1 MTGSGGPPAPS
12 DERGALASRTPSAY
26 LPRMTSAPSDA
37 VLDRLKALVG
47 PDGWTDDPEI
57 LAPRLVEWRDR
68 WSGATPLML
77 SPASTEETAAIV
89 RLCAAEGAPL
99 VVQGGNTG
107 LVGGQIPQGE
117 ILLSTRRMRAIRDVD
132 PVDDVLV
139 AEAGVTLAEVQAA
152 AEAAGRRFP
161 LSLASEGS
169 ATLGGVISTNAGGV
183 AVLRFGTA
191 RDLVLGL
198 EAVLPSGEVW
208 RGLRRL
214 RKDNTGYDLR
224 GLLSGAEGTLGVV
237 TAASVKLF
245 PRPAGRAVAMVAVES
260 PQAALDLLS
269 RARGVADAGLEA
281 FELMARQGVDF
292 ALRNIPGQRDP
303 LSGAP
308 PWRVLLEVASPD
320 AGGAG
325 RLMETLLTEACA
337 DGVAGE
343 AVIAASEAQAAA
355 FWSLRENQSAAQKPE
370 GATWKHDISVP
381 VSQVPRFLH
390 EASTAM
396 AAFAPGCRIS
406 AFGHVGDG
414 NIHFDV
420 LRPEGGDDAAHLA
433 RRAEG
438 QARVHDIAIALGGSV
453 SAEHGLGVMKA
464 DEARRQKDA
473 AEIALLSAIR
483 ATLDPGRILNPRVLF

>member
-1 MTGSGGPPAPS
+1 M
-12 DERGALASRTPSAY
+12 
-26 LPRMTSAPSDA
+26 
-37 VLDRLKALVG
+37 V
-47 PDGWTDDPEI
+47 
-57 LAPRLVEWRDR
+57 
-68 WSGATPLML
+68 

-89 RLCAAEGAPL
+89 ALCAAAGAPL
-99 VVQGGNTG
+99 TVQGGNTG

-117 ILLSTRRMRAIRDVD
+117 ILLSTRRLRAIRDVD

-161 LSLASEGS
+161 LSLASEGT
-169 ATLGGVISTNAGGV
+169 ATLGGVVSTNAGGV

-198 EAVLPSGEVW
+198 EAVLPNGEIW

-224 GLLSGAEGTLGVV
+224 GLLSGAEGTLGVI

-245 PRPAGRAVAMVAVES
+245 PQPAGRAVAMVGVDS
-260 PQAALDLLS
+260 PQAALDLLT
-269 RARGVADAGLEA
+269 RARRAVDAGLEA
-281 FELMARQGVDF
+281 FELMARQGVVF

-303 LSGAP
+303 LTTDP
-308 PWRVLLEVASPD
+308 PWRVLLEIASPD
-320 AGGAG
+320 PDGA
-325 RLMETLLTEACA
+325 RQRMESLLAEACEQ
-337 DGVAGE
+337 GLAGE
-343 AVIAASEAQAAA
+343 AVIAANEAQAAA
-355 FWSLRENQSAAQKPE
+355 FWSLRENQSAAQNPE

-381 VSQVPRFLH
+381 VSQVPRFIH
-390 EASTAM
+390 EASAAM

-420 LRPEGGDDAAHLA
+420 LRPEGGDDAPHLVQ
-433 RRAEG
+433 RAEG

-464 DEARRQKDA
+464 EEARRQKDP
-473 AEIALLSAIR
+473 AEVALLTTIR
-483 ATLDPGRILNPRVLF
+483 AALDPGRILNPRVLF

>member
-1 MTGSGGPPAPS
+1 MTVP
-12 DERGALASRTPSAY
+12 
-26 LPRMTSAPSDA
+26 PSDA
-37 VLDRLKALVG
+37 LLNRLKAMVG
-47 PDGWTDDPEI
+47 PSGWTDDPEI

-77 SPASTEETAAIV
+77 SPATTGETAAIV
-89 RLCAAEGAPL
+89 RFCAAEGLAL
-99 VVQGGNTG
+99 TVQGGNTG

-152 AEAAGRRFP
+152 AAEAGRRFP
-161 LSLASEGS
+161 LSLASEGT
-169 ATLGGVISTNAGGV
+169 ATLGGVVSTNAGGV
-183 AVLRFGTA
+183 AVLRFGSA

-198 EAVLPSGEVW
+198 EAVLPNGEVW
-208 RGLRRL
+208 GGLRRL
-214 RKDNTGYDLR
+214 RKDNTGYDLK
-224 GLLSGAEGTLGVV
+224 GLLSGAEGTLGVI

-245 PRPAGRAVAMVAVES
+245 PRPAGRAVAMVALEG
-260 PQAALDLLS
+260 PDAALDLLS
-269 RARGVADAGLEA
+269 RARRNADAGLEA
-281 FELMARQGVDF
+281 FELMARQGIEF

-308 PWRVLLEVASPD
+308 PWRVLLEIASPD
-320 AGGAG
+320 PAGAG
-325 RLMETLLTEACA
+325 HLMETLLSEASEA
-337 DGVAGE
+337 GVIGE
-343 AVIAASEAQAAA
+343 AVIAASESQAAA
-355 FWSLRENQSAAQKPE
+355 LWSLRENQSAAQKPE

-381 VSQVPRFLH
+381 VSQVPRFLR
-390 EASTAM
+390 EASGAM

-420 LRPEGGDDAAHLA
+420 LRPEGGDNAAHLA

-464 DEARRQKDA
+464 DEARRQKDP
-473 AEIALLSAIR
+473 AEIALLTTIRSA
-483 ATLDPGRILNPRVLF
+483 LDPGRILNPRVLF

>member
-1 MTGSGGPPAPS
+1 MIRPPS
-12 DERGALASRTPSAY
+12 DDL
-26 LPRMTSAPSDA
+26 
-37 VLDRLKALVG
+37 VNRLKALVG
-47 PDGWTDDPEI
+47 PEGWTDDPDI

-68 WSGATPLML
+68 WSGRTPLML

-89 RLCAAEGAPL
+89 GLCAAAGAPL
-99 VVQGGNTG
+99 TVQGGNTG

-152 AEAAGRRFP
+152 AAVAGRRFP
-161 LSLASEGS
+161 LSLASEGT
-169 ATLGGVISTNAGGV
+169 ATLGGVVSTNAGGV

-198 EAVLPSGEVW
+198 EVVLPNGEIW

-224 GLLSGAEGTLGVV
+224 GLLSGAEGTLGVI

-245 PRPAGRAVAMVAVES
+245 PQPAGRAVAMVGLES
-260 PQAALDLLS
+260 PQAALDLLT
-269 RARGVADAGLEA
+269 RARRAVDAGLEA
-281 FELMARQGVDF
+281 FELMARQGVVF

-303 LSGAP
+303 LTTDP
-308 PWRVLLEVASPD
+308 PWRVLLEIASPD
-320 AGGAG
+320 LDGAG
-325 RLMETLLTEACA
+325 RRMESLLAEACEQ
-337 DGVAGE
+337 GLAGE

-381 VSQVPRFLH
+381 VSQVPRFIH
-390 EASTAM
+390 EASEAM
-396 AAFAPGCRIS
+396 AAFSPGCRIS

-420 LRPEGGDDAAHLA
+420 LRPEGGDDAPHLVQ
-433 RRAEG
+433 RAEG

-464 DEARRQKDA
+464 EEARRQKDP
-473 AEIALLSAIR
+473 AEVALLTTIR
-483 ATLDPGRILNPRVLF
+483 AALDPGRILNPRVLF

>member
-1 MTGSGGPPAPS
+1 
-12 DERGALASRTPSAY
+12 
-26 LPRMTSAPSDA
+26 MTSAPSDA
-37 VLDRLKALVG
+37 LLNRLKALVG
-47 PDGWTDDPEI
+47 PEGWTDDPDI

-77 SPASTEETAAIV
+77 SPATPEETAAIV
-89 RLCAAEGAPL
+89 SLCAAEGAPL
-99 VVQGGNTG
+99 TLQGGNTG

-152 AEAAGRRFP
+152 ATAVGRRFP
-161 LSLASEGS
+161 LSLASEGT
-169 ATLGGVISTNAGGV
+169 ATLGGVVSTNAGGV

-198 EAVLPSGEVW
+198 EAVLPNGEIW

-214 RKDNTGYDLR
+214 RKDNTGYDLK
-224 GLLSGAEGTLGVV
+224 GLLSGAEGTLGVI

-245 PRPAGRAVAMVAVES
+245 PQPAGRAVAMVGLDS
-260 PQAALDLLS
+260 PQAALDLLT
-269 RARGVADAGLEA
+269 RARRAVDAGLEA
-281 FELMARQGVDF
+281 FELMARQGVVF

-303 LSGAP
+303 LTSNP
-308 PWRVLLEVASPD
+308 PWRVLLEIASPD
-320 AGGAG
+320 PEEAG
-325 RLMETLLTEACA
+325 RRMESLLAEACEQ
-337 DGVAGE
+337 GVAGE

-381 VSQVPRFLH
+381 VSQVPRFIQ
-390 EASTAM
+390 EASEAM

-406 AFGHVGDG
+406 AFGLVGDG
-414 NIHFDV
+414 NILFDV
-420 LRPEGGDDAAHLA
+420 LRPEGGDDAPHLA

-464 DEARRQKDA
+464 EEARRQKDP
-473 AEIALLSAIR
+473 AEVALLTTIR
-483 ATLDPGRILNPRVLF
+483 AALDPGRILNPRVLF

>member
-1 MTGSGGPPAPS
+1 MTVP
-12 DERGALASRTPSAY
+12 
-26 LPRMTSAPSDA
+26 PSDA
-37 VLDRLKALVG
+37 LLNRLKALVG
-47 PDGWTDDPEI
+47 PSGWTDDPDI

-77 SPASTEETAAIV
+77 SPASTQETAAIV
-89 RLCAAEGAPL
+89 RLCAAEGMAL
-99 VVQGGNTG
+99 TVQGGNTG

-117 ILLSTRRMRAIRDVD
+117 VLLSTRRMRAIRDVD

-152 AEAAGRRFP
+152 ASEVGRRFP
-161 LSLASEGS
+161 LSLASEGT
-169 ATLGGVISTNAGGV
+169 ATLGGVVSTNAGGV
-183 AVLRFGTA
+183 AVLRFGSA

-198 EAVLPSGEVW
+198 EAVLPNGEVW
-208 RGLRRL
+208 GGLRRL
-214 RKDNTGYDLR
+214 RKDNTGYDLK
-224 GLLSGAEGTLGVV
+224 GLLSGAEGTLGVI

-245 PRPAGRAVAMVAVES
+245 PRPAGRAVAMVGLES
-260 PQAALDLLS
+260 PDAALDLLS
-269 RARGVADAGLEA
+269 RARRNADAGLEA
-281 FELMARQGVDF
+281 FELMARQGVEF

-303 LSGAP
+303 LPGAP
-308 PWRVLLEVASPD
+308 PWRVLLEIASPD
-320 AGGAG
+320 PAGAG
-325 RLMETLLTEACA
+325 HLMETLLSEASEA
-337 DGVAGE
+337 GVIGE
-343 AVIAASEAQAAA
+343 AIIAAGEAQAAA
-355 FWSLRENQSAAQKPE
+355 LWSLRENQSAAQKPE

-381 VSQVPRFLH
+381 VSQVPRFLR
-390 EASTAM
+390 EAGGAM

-420 LRPEGGDDAAHLA
+420 LRPEGGDDAVHLA

-464 DEARRQKDA
+464 DEARRQKDP
-473 AEIALLSAIR
+473 AEIALLTTIR
-483 ATLDPGRILNPRVLF
+483 AALDPGRILNPRVLF

>member
-1 MTGSGGPPAPS
+1 MIRPPS
-12 DERGALASRTPSAY
+12 DDL
-26 LPRMTSAPSDA
+26 
-37 VLDRLKALVG
+37 VHRLKALVG
-47 PDGWTDDPEI
+47 PEGWTDDPDI

-68 WSGATPLML
+68 WSGRTPLML

-89 RLCAAEGAPL
+89 GLCAAAGAPL
-99 VVQGGNTG
+99 TVQGGNTG

-152 AEAAGRRFP
+152 AAVAGRRFP
-161 LSLASEGS
+161 LSLASEGT
-169 ATLGGVISTNAGGV
+169 ATLGGVVSTNAGGV

-198 EAVLPSGEVW
+198 EAVLPNGEIW

-224 GLLSGAEGTLGVV
+224 GLLSGAEGTLGVI

-245 PRPAGRAVAMVAVES
+245 PQPAGRAVAMVGLES
-260 PQAALDLLS
+260 PQAALDLLT
-269 RARGVADAGLEA
+269 RARRAVDAGLEA
-281 FELMARQGVDF
+281 FELMARQGVVF

-303 LSGAP
+303 LTTDP
-308 PWRVLLEVASPD
+308 PWRVLLEIASPD
-320 AGGAG
+320 LDGAG
-325 RLMETLLTEACA
+325 RRMESLLAEACEQ
-337 DGVAGE
+337 GLAGE

-381 VSQVPRFLH
+381 VSQVPRFIH
-390 EASTAM
+390 EASEAM
-396 AAFAPGCRIS
+396 ASFAPGCRIS

-420 LRPEGGDDAAHLA
+420 LRPEGGDDAPHLVQ
-433 RRAEG
+433 RAEG

-464 DEARRQKDA
+464 EEARRQKDP
-473 AEIALLSAIR
+473 AEVALLTTIR
-483 ATLDPGRILNPRVLF
+483 AALDPGRILNPRVLF

>member
-1 MTGSGGPPAPS
+1 
-12 DERGALASRTPSAY
+12 
-26 LPRMTSAPSDA
+26 MTSAPSDA
-37 VLDRLKALVG
+37 FLKRLKALVG
-47 PDGWTDDPEI
+47 PEGWTDDPDI

-68 WSGATPLML
+68 WSGRTPLML
-77 SPASTEETAAIV
+77 SPATPEETAAIV
-89 RLCAAEGAPL
+89 GLCAAEGAPL
-99 VVQGGNTG
+99 TLQGGNTG

-152 AEAAGRRFP
+152 AAAVGRRFP
-161 LSLASEGS
+161 LSLASEGT
-169 ATLGGVISTNAGGV
+169 ATLGGVVSTNAGGV

-198 EAVLPSGEVW
+198 EAVLPNGEIW

-214 RKDNTGYDLR
+214 RKDNTGYDLK
-224 GLLSGAEGTLGVV
+224 GLLSGAEGTLGVI

-245 PRPAGRAVAMVAVES
+245 PQPAGRAVAMVGLDS
-260 PQAALDLLS
+260 PQAALDLLT
-269 RARGVADAGLEA
+269 RARRAVDAGLEA
-281 FELMARQGVDF
+281 FELMARQGVVF

-303 LSGAP
+303 LTTDP
-308 PWRVLLEVASPD
+308 PWRVLLEIASPD
-320 AGGAG
+320 PEEAG
-325 RLMETLLTEACA
+325 RRMEALLAEACEQGA
-337 DGVAGE
+337 AGE

-381 VSQVPRFLH
+381 VSQVPRFIQ
-390 EASTAM
+390 EASEAM

-420 LRPEGGDDAAHLA
+420 LRPEGGDDAPHLV

-464 DEARRQKDA
+464 DEARRQKDP

-483 ATLDPGRILNPRVLF
+483 VALDPGRILNPRVLF

>member
-1 MTGSGGPPAPS
+1 MT
-12 DERGALASRTPSAY
+12 
-26 LPRMTSAPSDA
+26 LPPSDA
-37 VLDRLKALVG
+37 LLNRLKALVG
-47 PDGWTDDPEI
+47 PSGWTDDPDI

-77 SPASTEETAAIV
+77 SPASTQETAAIV
-89 RLCAAEGAPL
+89 RLCAAEGMAL
-99 VVQGGNTG
+99 TVQGGNTG

-117 ILLSTRRMRAIRDVD
+117 VLLSTRRMRAIRDVD

-152 AEAAGRRFP
+152 ASEVGRRFP
-161 LSLASEGS
+161 LSLASEGT
-169 ATLGGVISTNAGGV
+169 ATLGGVVSTNAGGV
-183 AVLRFGTA
+183 AVLRFGSA

-198 EAVLPSGEVW
+198 EAVLPNGEVW
-208 RGLRRL
+208 GGLRRL
-214 RKDNTGYDLR
+214 RKDNTGYDLK
-224 GLLSGAEGTLGVV
+224 GLLSGAEGTLGVI

-245 PRPAGRAVAMVAVES
+245 PRPAGRAVAMVALEG
-260 PQAALDLLS
+260 PDAALDLLS
-269 RARGVADAGLEA
+269 RARRNADAGLEA
-281 FELMARQGVDF
+281 FELMASQGVEF

-308 PWRVLLEVASPD
+308 AWRVLLEIASPD
-320 AGGAG
+320 PAGAG
-325 RLMETLLTEACA
+325 HLMETLLSEASEA
-337 DGVAGE
+337 GVIGE
-343 AVIAASEAQAAA
+343 AIIAAGEAQAAA
-355 FWSLRENQSAAQKPE
+355 LWSLRENQSAAQKPE

-381 VSQVPRFLH
+381 VSQVPRFLR
-390 EASTAM
+390 EASGAM
-396 AAFAPGCRIS
+396 AAFVPGCRIS

-420 LRPEGGDDAAHLA
+420 LRPEGGDNAAHLA

-464 DEARRQKDA
+464 DEARRQKDP
-473 AEIALLSAIR
+473 AEIALLTTIR
-483 ATLDPGRILNPRVLF
+483 AALDPGRILNPRVLF

>member
-1 MTGSGGPPAPS
+1 MTVP
-12 DERGALASRTPSAY
+12 
-26 LPRMTSAPSDA
+26 PSDA
-37 VLDRLKALVG
+37 LMNRLKALVG
-47 PDGWTDDPEI
+47 PSGWTDDPEI

-68 WSGATPLML
+68 WTGTTPMML
-77 SPASTEETAAIV
+77 SPATTGETAAIV
-89 RLCAAEGAPL
+89 RLCAAEGVAL
-99 VVQGGNTG
+99 TVQGGNTG

-117 ILLSTRRMRAIRDVD
+117 ILLSTRRMRTIRDVD

-152 AEAAGRRFP
+152 AMEAGRRFP
-161 LSLASEGS
+161 LSLASEGT
-169 ATLGGVISTNAGGV
+169 ATLGGVVSTNAGGV

-198 EAVLPSGEVW
+198 EAVLPNGEIW
-208 RGLRRL
+208 GGLRRL
-214 RKDNTGYDLR
+214 RKDNTGYDLK
-224 GLLSGAEGTLGVV
+224 GLLSGAEGTLGVI
-237 TAASVKLF
+237 TAVSVKLF
-245 PRPAGRAVAMVAVES
+245 PRPAGRAVAMVGLEG
-260 PQAALDLLS
+260 PEAALDLLS
-269 RARGVADAGLEA
+269 RARRNADAGLEA
-281 FELMARQGVDF
+281 FELMARQGVEF

-308 PWRVLLEVASPD
+308 PWRVLLEIASPD
-320 AGGAG
+320 PAGAG
-325 RLMETLLTEACA
+325 RLMETLLSEASEA
-337 DGVAGE
+337 GVIGE
-343 AVIAASEAQAAA
+343 AVIAAGEAQAAA
-355 FWSLRENQSAAQKPE
+355 LWSLRENQSAAQKAE

-381 VSQVPRFLH
+381 VSQVPHFLR
-390 EASTAM
+390 EASGAM

-420 LRPEGGDDAAHLA
+420 LRPEGGDDAAHVA

-464 DEARRQKDA
+464 DEARRQKDP
-473 AEIALLSAIR
+473 AEIALLATIR
-483 ATLDPGRILNPRVLF
+483 AALDPGRILNPRVLF

>member
-1 MTGSGGPPAPS
+1 
-12 DERGALASRTPSAY
+12 
-26 LPRMTSAPSDA
+26 MTSAPSDA
-37 VLDRLKALVG
+37 FLKRLKALVG
-47 PDGWTDDPEI
+47 PEGWTDDPDI

-68 WSGATPLML
+68 WSGRTPLML
-77 SPASTEETAAIV
+77 SPATPEETAAIV
-89 RLCAAEGAPL
+89 GLCAAEGAPL
-99 VVQGGNTG
+99 TLQGGNTG

-152 AEAAGRRFP
+152 AAAVGRRFP
-161 LSLASEGS
+161 LSLASEGT
-169 ATLGGVISTNAGGV
+169 ATLGGVVSTNAGGV

-198 EAVLPSGEVW
+198 EAVLPNGEIW

-214 RKDNTGYDLR
+214 RKDNTGYDLK
-224 GLLSGAEGTLGVV
+224 GLLSGAEGTLGVI

-245 PRPAGRAVAMVAVES
+245 PQPAGRAVAMVGLDS
-260 PQAALDLLS
+260 PEAALDLLT
-269 RARGVADAGLEA
+269 RARRAVDAGLEA
-281 FELMARQGVDF
+281 FELMARQGVVF

-303 LSGAP
+303 LTTDP
-308 PWRVLLEVASPD
+308 PWRVLLEIASPD
-320 AGGAG
+320 PEEAG
-325 RLMETLLTEACA
+325 RRMEALLAEACEQGA
-337 DGVAGE
+337 AGE

-381 VSQVPRFLH
+381 VSQVPRFIH
-390 EASTAM
+390 EASEAM

-420 LRPEGGDDAAHLA
+420 LRPEGGDDAPHLV

-464 DEARRQKDA
+464 DEARRQKDP

-483 ATLDPGRILNPRVLF
+483 VALDPGRILNPRVLF

>member
-1 MTGSGGPPAPS
+1 MTRP
-12 DERGALASRTPSAY
+12 PSAD
-26 LPRMTSAPSDA
+26 L
-37 VLDRLKALVG
+37 LDRLKALVG
-47 PDGWTDDPEI
+47 PDGWTDDPEV
-57 LAPRLVEWRDR
+57 LAPRLVEWRGR
-68 WSGATPLML
+68 WSGHTPFML
-77 SPASTEETAAIV
+77 SPASMEETAAIV
-89 RLCAAEGAPL
+89 RLCAGEGAPL
-99 VVQGGNTG
+99 TVQGGNTG

-132 PVDDVLV
+132 PVDDILV

-161 LSLASEGS
+161 LSLASEGT
-169 ATLGGVISTNAGGV
+169 ATLGGVVSTNAGGV

-198 EAVLPSGEVW
+198 EAVLPNGEIW

-224 GLLSGAEGTLGVV
+224 GLLTGAEGTLGVI

-245 PRPAGRAVAMVAVES
+245 PRPAGRAVAMVGLES
-260 PQAALDLLS
+260 PAEALDLLS
-269 RARGVADAGLEA
+269 RARGVANSGLEA
-281 FELMARQGVDF
+281 FELMARQGVYF

-308 PWRVLLEVASPD
+308 PWRVLLEIASPD
-320 AGGAG
+320 PDGAG
-325 RLMETLLTEACA
+325 RMMESLLAEALES
-337 DGVAGE
+337 GRIRE
-343 AVIAASEAQAAA
+343 AVIAANAAQAAA

-381 VSQVPRFLH
+381 VSEVPAFIRQ
-390 EASTAM
+390 ASEAM

-420 LRPEGGDDAAHLA
+420 LRPEGGEDVPHLA

-473 AEIALLSAIR
+473 AEIATLSAIR
-483 ATLDPGRILNPRVLF
+483 AALDPGRILNPRVLF

>member
-1 MTGSGGPPAPS
+1 MN
-12 DERGALASRTPSAY
+12 
-26 LPRMTSAPSDA
+26 SAPSD
-37 VLDRLKALVG
+37 VFLKRLKALVG
-47 PDGWTDDPEI
+47 PEGWTDDPDI

-68 WSGATPLML
+68 WSGRTPLML
-77 SPASTEETAAIV
+77 SPATPEETAAIV
-89 RLCAAEGAPL
+89 GLCAAEGAPL
-99 VVQGGNTG
+99 TLQGGNTG

-152 AEAAGRRFP
+152 AAAVGRRFP
-161 LSLASEGS
+161 LSLASEGT
-169 ATLGGVISTNAGGV
+169 ATLGGVVSTNAGGV

-198 EAVLPSGEVW
+198 EAVLPNGEIW

-214 RKDNTGYDLR
+214 RKDNTGYDLK
-224 GLLSGAEGTLGVV
+224 GLLSGAEGTLGVI

-245 PRPAGRAVAMVAVES
+245 PQPAGRAVAMVGLDS
-260 PQAALDLLS
+260 PEAALDLLT
-269 RARGVADAGLEA
+269 RARRAVDAGLEA
-281 FELMARQGVDF
+281 FELMARQGVVF

-303 LSGAP
+303 LTTDP
-308 PWRVLLEVASPD
+308 PWRVLLEIASPD
-320 AGGAG
+320 PEEAG
-325 RLMETLLTEACA
+325 RRMEALLAEACEQGA
-337 DGVAGE
+337 AGE

-381 VSQVPRFLH
+381 VSQVPRFIH
-390 EASTAM
+390 EASEAM

-420 LRPEGGDDAAHLA
+420 LRPEGGDDAPHLV
-433 RRAEG
+433 RRAQG

-464 DEARRQKDA
+464 DEARRQKDP

-483 ATLDPGRILNPRVLF
+483 VALDPGRILNPRVLF

>member
-1 MTGSGGPPAPS
+1 MIRPPS
-12 DERGALASRTPSAY
+12 DDL
-26 LPRMTSAPSDA
+26 
-37 VLDRLKALVG
+37 VNRLKALVG
-47 PDGWTDDPEI
+47 PEGWTDDPDI

-68 WSGATPLML
+68 WSGRTPLML

-89 RLCAAEGAPL
+89 GLCAAAGAPL
-99 VVQGGNTG
+99 TVQGGNTG

-117 ILLSTRRMRAIRDVD
+117 ILLSTRRLRAIRDVD

-139 AEAGVTLAEVQAA
+139 AEAGVTLAEVRAA

-161 LSLASEGS
+161 LSLASEGT
-169 ATLGGVISTNAGGV
+169 ATLGGVVSTNAGGV

-198 EAVLPSGEVW
+198 EAVLPNGEIW

-224 GLLSGAEGTLGVV
+224 GLLSGAEGTLGVI
-237 TAASVKLF
+237 TAASIKLF
-245 PRPAGRAVAMVAVES
+245 PQPAGRAVAMVGLES
-260 PQAALDLLS
+260 PKAALDLLT
-269 RARGVADAGLEA
+269 RARRAVDAGLEA
-281 FELMARQGVDF
+281 FELMARQGVVF

-303 LSGAP
+303 LTTDP
-308 PWRVLLEVASPD
+308 PWRVLLEIASPD
-320 AGGAG
+320 PDGAG
-325 RLMETLLTEACA
+325 QRMESLLAEACEQ
-337 DGVAGE
+337 GLAGE

-381 VSQVPRFLH
+381 VSQVPRFIH
-390 EASTAM
+390 EASEAM
-396 AAFAPGCRIS
+396 AAFSPGCRIS

-420 LRPEGGDDAAHLA
+420 LRPEGGDDAPHLVQ
-433 RRAEG
+433 RAEG

-464 DEARRQKDA
+464 EEARRQKDP
-473 AEIALLSAIR
+473 AEVALLTTIR
-483 ATLDPGRILNPRVLF
+483 AALDPGRILNPRVLF

>member
-1 MTGSGGPPAPS
+1 MT
-12 DERGALASRTPSAY
+12 
-26 LPRMTSAPSDA
+26 LPPSDA
-37 VLDRLKALVG
+37 LLNRLKALVG
-47 PDGWTDDPEI
+47 PLGWTDDPEI

-77 SPASTEETAAIV
+77 SPASTQETAAIV
-89 RLCAAEGAPL
+89 RLCAAEGVAL
-99 VVQGGNTG
+99 TVQGGNTG

-117 ILLSTRRMRAIRDVD
+117 VLLSTRRMRTIRDVD

-152 AEAAGRRFP
+152 AAEAGRRFP
-161 LSLASEGS
+161 LSLASEGT
-169 ATLGGVISTNAGGV
+169 ATLGGVVSTNAGGV

-191 RDLVLGL
+191 RHLILGL
-198 EAVLPSGEVW
+198 EAVLPNGEVW
-208 RGLRRL
+208 GGLRRL
-214 RKDNTGYDLR
+214 RKDNTGYDIK
-224 GLLSGAEGTLGVV
+224 GLLSGAEGTLGII

-245 PRPAGRAVAMVAVES
+245 PRPAGRAVAMVGLES
-260 PQAALDLLS
+260 PDAALDLLS
-269 RARGVADAGLEA
+269 RARRNADAGLEA
-281 FELMARQGVDF
+281 FELMARQGVEF

-303 LSGAP
+303 LPGTP
-308 PWRVLLEVASPD
+308 PWRVLLEIASPD
-320 AGGAG
+320 PAGAG
-325 RLMETLLTEACA
+325 RLMETLLSEASEA
-337 DGVAGE
+337 GVIGE
-343 AVIAASEAQAAA
+343 AVIAAGEAQAAA
-355 FWSLRENQSAAQKPE
+355 LWSLRENQSAAQKPE

-381 VSQVPRFLH
+381 VSQVPRFLR
-390 EASTAM
+390 EAGGAM

-420 LRPEGGDDAAHLA
+420 LRPEGGDDATHLA

-464 DEARRQKDA
+464 DEARRQKDP
-473 AEIALLSAIR
+473 AEIALLTTIR
-483 ATLDPGRILNPRVLF
+483 AALDPGRILNPRVLF

>member
-1 MTGSGGPPAPS
+1 MTVP
-12 DERGALASRTPSAY
+12 
-26 LPRMTSAPSDA
+26 PSDA
-37 VLDRLKALVG
+37 LLNRLKALVG
-47 PDGWTDDPEI
+47 PLGWTDDPDI

-77 SPASTEETAAIV
+77 SPASTQETAAIV
-89 RLCAAEGAPL
+89 GLCAAEGVAL
-99 VVQGGNTG
+99 TVQGGNTG

-117 ILLSTRRMRAIRDVD
+117 ILLSTRRMRTIRDVD

-152 AEAAGRRFP
+152 AAEAGRRFP
-161 LSLASEGS
+161 LSLASEGT
-169 ATLGGVISTNAGGV
+169 ATLGGVVSTNAGGV

-191 RDLVLGL
+191 RDLILGL
-198 EAVLPSGEVW
+198 EAVLPNGEIW
-208 RGLRRL
+208 GGLRRL
-214 RKDNTGYDLR
+214 RKDNTGYDLK
-224 GLLSGAEGTLGVV
+224 GLLSGAEGTLGVI

-245 PRPAGRAVAMVAVES
+245 PRPASRAVAMVGLES
-260 PQAALDLLS
+260 PDAALDLLS
-269 RARGVADAGLEA
+269 RARRNADAGLEA
-281 FELMARQGVDF
+281 FELMARQGVEF

-303 LSGAP
+303 LPGTP
-308 PWRVLLEVASPD
+308 PWRVLLEIASPD
-320 AGGAG
+320 PAGAG
-325 RLMETLLTEACA
+325 RLMETLLSEASEA
-337 DGVAGE
+337 GVIGE
-343 AVIAASEAQAAA
+343 AVIAAGEAQAAA
-355 FWSLRENQSAAQKPE
+355 LWSLRENQSAAQKPE

-381 VSQVPRFLH
+381 VSQVPRFLR
-390 EASTAM
+390 EAGGAM

-464 DEARRQKDA
+464 DEARRQKDP
-473 AEIALLSAIR
+473 AEIALLTTIR
-483 ATLDPGRILNPRVLF
+483 AALDPGRILNPRVLF

>member
-1 MTGSGGPPAPS
+1 MT
-12 DERGALASRTPSAY
+12 TN
-26 LPRMTSAPSDA
+26 PSDA
-37 VLDRLKALVG
+37 LLSRLKALVG
-47 PDGWTDDPEI
+47 PDGWTDDPDI

-68 WSGATPLML
+68 WSGRTPLML
-77 SPASTEETAAIV
+77 SPATPEETAAIV
-89 RLCAAEGAPL
+89 SLCAAEGAPL
-99 VVQGGNTG
+99 TLQGGNTG

-117 ILLSTRRMRAIRDVD
+117 ILLSTRRLRAIRDVD

-152 AEAAGRRFP
+152 AAAAGRRFP
-161 LSLASEGS
+161 LSLASEGT

-198 EAVLPSGEVW
+198 EAVLPNGEIW

-214 RKDNTGYDLR
+214 RKDNTGYDLK
-224 GLLSGAEGTLGVV
+224 GLLSGAEGTLGVI

-245 PRPAGRAVAMVAVES
+245 PQPAGRAVAMVGLDS
-260 PQAALDLLS
+260 PQAALDLLT
-269 RARGVADAGLEA
+269 RARRAVDAGLEA
-281 FELMARQGVDF
+281 FELMARQGVVF

-303 LSGAP
+303 LTTDP
-308 PWRVLLEVASPD
+308 PWRVLLEIASPD
-320 AGGAG
+320 PEEAG
-325 RLMETLLTEACA
+325 RRMESLLAEACEH
-337 DGVAGE
+337 GVAGE
-343 AVIAASEAQAAA
+343 AVIAASEAQAAD

-381 VSQVPRFLH
+381 VSQVPRFIH
-390 EASTAM
+390 EASEAM

-420 LRPEGGDDAAHLA
+420 LRPEGGDDAPHRV

-464 DEARRQKDA
+464 DEARRQKDP

-483 ATLDPGRILNPRVLF
+483 VALDPGRILNPRVLF

>member
-1 MTGSGGPPAPS
+1 MIRPPS
-12 DERGALASRTPSAY
+12 DDL
-26 LPRMTSAPSDA
+26 
-37 VLDRLKALVG
+37 VNRLKALVG
-47 PDGWTDDPEI
+47 PEGWTDDPDI

-68 WSGATPLML
+68 WSGRTPLML

-89 RLCAAEGAPL
+89 GLCAAAGAPL
-99 VVQGGNTG
+99 TVQGGNTG

-152 AEAAGRRFP
+152 AAVAGRRFP
-161 LSLASEGS
+161 LSLASEGT

-198 EAVLPSGEVW
+198 EAVLPNGEIW

-224 GLLSGAEGTLGVV
+224 GLLSGAEGTLGVI

-245 PRPAGRAVAMVAVES
+245 PQPAGRAVAMVGLES
-260 PQAALDLLS
+260 PQAALDLLT
-269 RARGVADAGLEA
+269 RARRAVDAGLEA
-281 FELMARQGVDF
+281 FELMARQGVVF

-303 LSGAP
+303 LTTDP
-308 PWRVLLEVASPD
+308 PWRVLLEIASPD
-320 AGGAG
+320 LDGAG
-325 RLMETLLTEACA
+325 RRMESLLAEACEQ
-337 DGVAGE
+337 GLAGE

-381 VSQVPRFLH
+381 VSQVPRFIH
-390 EASTAM
+390 EASEAM
-396 AAFAPGCRIS
+396 AAFSPGCRIS

-420 LRPEGGDDAAHLA
+420 LRPEGGDDAPHLVQ
-433 RRAEG
+433 RAEG

-464 DEARRQKDA
+464 EEARRQKDP
-473 AEIALLSAIR
+473 AEVALLTTIR
-483 ATLDPGRILNPRVLF
+483 AALDPGRILNPRVLF

>member
-1 MTGSGGPPAPS
+1 MIRPPS
-12 DERGALASRTPSAY
+12 DDL
-26 LPRMTSAPSDA
+26 
-37 VLDRLKALVG
+37 VNRLKALVG
-47 PDGWTDDPEI
+47 PEGWTDDPDI

-68 WSGATPLML
+68 WSGRTPLML

-89 RLCAAEGAPL
+89 GLCAAAGAPL
-99 VVQGGNTG
+99 TVQGGNTG

-117 ILLSTRRMRAIRDVD
+117 ILLSTRRLRAIRDVD

-152 AEAAGRRFP
+152 AAVAGRRFP
-161 LSLASEGS
+161 LSLASEGT

-198 EAVLPSGEVW
+198 EAVLPNGEIW

-224 GLLSGAEGTLGVV
+224 GLLSGAEGTLGVI

-245 PRPAGRAVAMVAVES
+245 PQPAGRAVAMVGLES
-260 PQAALDLLS
+260 PQAALDLLT
-269 RARGVADAGLEA
+269 RARRAVDAGLEA
-281 FELMARQGVDF
+281 FELMARQGVVF

-303 LSGAP
+303 LTTDP
-308 PWRVLLEVASPD
+308 PWRVLLEIASPD
-320 AGGAG
+320 LDGAG
-325 RLMETLLTEACA
+325 RRMESLLAEACEQ
-337 DGVAGE
+337 GLAGE

-381 VSQVPRFLH
+381 VSQVPRFIH
-390 EASTAM
+390 EASEAM
-396 AAFAPGCRIS
+396 AAFSPGCRIS

-420 LRPEGGDDAAHLA
+420 LRPEGGDDAPHLVQ
-433 RRAEG
+433 RAEG

-464 DEARRQKDA
+464 EEARRQKDP
-473 AEIALLSAIR
+473 AEVALLTTIR
-483 ATLDPGRILNPRVLF
+483 AALDPGRILNPRVLF

>member
-1 MTGSGGPPAPS
+1 
-12 DERGALASRTPSAY
+12 
-26 LPRMTSAPSDA
+26 MTSAPSDA
-37 VLDRLKALVG
+37 LLNRLKALVG
-47 PDGWTDDPEI
+47 PEGWTDDPDI

-68 WSGATPLML
+68 WSGRTPLML
-77 SPASTEETAAIV
+77 SPATPEETAAIV
-89 RLCAAEGAPL
+89 SLCAAEGAPL
-99 VVQGGNTG
+99 TLQGGNTG

-152 AEAAGRRFP
+152 ATAVGRRFP
-161 LSLASEGS
+161 LSLASEGT
-169 ATLGGVISTNAGGV
+169 ATLGGVVSTNAGGV

-198 EAVLPSGEVW
+198 EAVLPNGEIW

-214 RKDNTGYDLR
+214 RKDNTGYDLK
-224 GLLSGAEGTLGVV
+224 GLLSGAEGTLGVI

-245 PRPAGRAVAMVAVES
+245 PQPAGRAVAMVGLDS
-260 PQAALDLLS
+260 PQAALDLLT
-269 RARGVADAGLEA
+269 RARRAVDAGLEA
-281 FELMARQGVDF
+281 FELMARQGVVF

-303 LSGAP
+303 LTSNP
-308 PWRVLLEVASPD
+308 PWRVLLEIASPD
-320 AGGAG
+320 PDEAG
-325 RLMETLLTEACA
+325 RRMESLLAEACEQ
-337 DGVAGE
+337 GVAGE

-381 VSQVPRFLH
+381 VSQVPRFIQ
-390 EASTAM
+390 EASEAM

-420 LRPEGGDDAAHLA
+420 LRPEGGDDTPHLA

-464 DEARRQKDA
+464 DEARRQKDP

-483 ATLDPGRILNPRVLF
+483 VALDPGRILNPRVLF

>member
-1 MTGSGGPPAPS
+1 MTFV
-12 DERGALASRTPSAY
+12 
-26 LPRMTSAPSDA
+26 PSDA
-37 VLDRLKALVG
+37 LLNRLKALVG
-47 PDGWTDDPEI
+47 PEGWTDDPDI

-68 WSGATPLML
+68 WSGRTPLML
-77 SPASTEETAAIV
+77 SPASTEETAALV
-89 RLCAAEGAPL
+89 GLCAAAGAPL
-99 VVQGGNTG
+99 TVQGGNTG

-117 ILLSTRRMRAIRDVD
+117 ILLSTRRLRAIRDVD

-152 AEAAGRRFP
+152 AAAVGRRFP
-161 LSLASEGS
+161 LSLASEGT
-169 ATLGGVISTNAGGV
+169 ATLGGVVSTNAGGV

-198 EAVLPSGEVW
+198 EAVLPNGEIW

-224 GLLSGAEGTLGVV
+224 GLLSGAEGTLGVI

-245 PRPAGRAVAMVAVES
+245 PQPAGRAVAMVGLES
-260 PQAALDLLS
+260 PQAALDLLT
-269 RARGVADAGLEA
+269 RARRAVDAGLEA
-281 FELMARQGVDF
+281 FELMARQGVVF

-303 LSGAP
+303 LTTDP
-308 PWRVLLEVASPD
+308 PWRVLLEIASPD
-320 AGGAG
+320 PDAAG
-325 RLMETLLTEACA
+325 RRMESLLAEACEQ
-337 DGVAGE
+337 GLAGE

-381 VSQVPRFLH
+381 VSRVPRFIH
-390 EASTAM
+390 EASEAM
-396 AAFAPGCRIS
+396 SAFAPGCRIS

-464 DEARRQKDA
+464 QEARRQKDP
-473 AEIALLSAIR
+473 AEVALLTTIR
-483 ATLDPGRILNPRVLF
+483 AALDPGRILNPRVLF

>member
-1 MTGSGGPPAPS
+1 MTVP
-12 DERGALASRTPSAY
+12 
-26 LPRMTSAPSDA
+26 PSDA
-37 VLDRLKALVG
+37 LLNRLKALVG
-47 PDGWTDDPEI
+47 PSGWTDDPEI

-77 SPASTEETAAIV
+77 SPATTGETAAIV
-89 RLCAAEGAPL
+89 RFCAAEGLAL
-99 VVQGGNTG
+99 TVQGGNTG

-117 ILLSTRRMRAIRDVD
+117 ILLSTRRMRTIRDVD

-152 AEAAGRRFP
+152 AAEAGRRFP
-161 LSLASEGS
+161 LSLASEGT
-169 ATLGGVISTNAGGV
+169 ATLGGVVSTNAGGV
-183 AVLRFGTA
+183 AVLRFGSA

-198 EAVLPSGEVW
+198 EAVLPNGEVW
-208 RGLRRL
+208 GGLRRL
-214 RKDNTGYDLR
+214 RKDNTGYDLK
-224 GLLSGAEGTLGVV
+224 GLLSGAEGTLGII

-245 PRPAGRAVAMVAVES
+245 PRPAGRAVAMVALEG
-260 PQAALDLLS
+260 PDAALDLLS
-269 RARGVADAGLEA
+269 RARRNADAGLEA
-281 FELMARQGVDF
+281 FELMARQGVEF

-308 PWRVLLEVASPD
+308 PWRVLLEIASPD
-320 AGGAG
+320 PAGAG
-325 RLMETLLTEACA
+325 HLMETLLSEASEA
-337 DGVAGE
+337 GVIGE
-343 AVIAASEAQAAA
+343 AVIAASESQAAA
-355 FWSLRENQSAAQKPE
+355 LWSLRENQSAAQKPE

-381 VSQVPRFLH
+381 VSQVPRFLR
-390 EASTAM
+390 EAGGAM
-396 AAFAPGCRIS
+396 AAFVPGCRIS

-420 LRPEGGDDAAHLA
+420 LRPEGGDNAAHLA

-464 DEARRQKDA
+464 DEARRQKDP
-473 AEIALLSAIR
+473 AEIALLTTIRSA
-483 ATLDPGRILNPRVLF
+483 LDPGRILNPRVLF

>member
-1 MTGSGGPPAPS
+1 MIRPPS
-12 DERGALASRTPSAY
+12 DDL
-26 LPRMTSAPSDA
+26 
-37 VLDRLKALVG
+37 VHRLKALVG
-47 PDGWTDDPEI
+47 PEGWTDDPDI

-68 WSGATPLML
+68 WSGATPLMV

-89 RLCAAEGAPL
+89 ALCAAAGAPL
-99 VVQGGNTG
+99 TVQGGNTG

-117 ILLSTRRMRAIRDVD
+117 ILLSTRRLRAIRDVD

-152 AEAAGRRFP
+152 AAVAGRRFP
-161 LSLASEGS
+161 LSLASEGT

-198 EAVLPSGEVW
+198 EAVLPNGEIW

-224 GLLSGAEGTLGVV
+224 GLLSGAEGTLGVI

-245 PRPAGRAVAMVAVES
+245 PQPAGRAVAMVGLES
-260 PQAALDLLS
+260 PQAALDLLT
-269 RARGVADAGLEA
+269 RARRAVDAGLEA
-281 FELMARQGVDF
+281 FELMARQGVVF

-303 LSGAP
+303 LTSDP
-308 PWRVLLEVASPD
+308 PWRVLLEIASPD
-320 AGGAG
+320 PEEAG
-325 RLMETLLTEACA
+325 RRMESLLAEACEQ
-337 DGVAGE
+337 GLAGE

-381 VSQVPRFLH
+381 VSQVPRFIH
-390 EASTAM
+390 EASEAM
-396 AAFAPGCRIS
+396 AAFSPGCRIS

-420 LRPEGGDDAAHLA
+420 LRPEGGDDAPHLVQ
-433 RRAEG
+433 RAEG

-464 DEARRQKDA
+464 EEARRQKDP
-473 AEIALLSAIR
+473 AEVALLTTIR
-483 ATLDPGRILNPRVLF
+483 AALDPGRILNPRVLF

>member
-1 MTGSGGPPAPS
+1 MTVP
-12 DERGALASRTPSAY
+12 
-26 LPRMTSAPSDA
+26 PSDA
-37 VLDRLKALVG
+37 LLNRLKALVG
-47 PDGWTDDPEI
+47 PSGWTDDPDI

-77 SPASTEETAAIV
+77 SPASTQETAAIV
-89 RLCAAEGAPL
+89 RLCAAEGMAL
-99 VVQGGNTG
+99 TVQGGNTG

-117 ILLSTRRMRAIRDVD
+117 VLLSTRRMRAIRDVD

-152 AEAAGRRFP
+152 ASEVGRRFP
-161 LSLASEGS
+161 LSLASEGT
-169 ATLGGVISTNAGGV
+169 ATLGGVVSTNAGGV
-183 AVLRFGTA
+183 AVLRFGSA

-198 EAVLPSGEVW
+198 EAVLPNGEVW
-208 RGLRRL
+208 GGLRRL
-214 RKDNTGYDLR
+214 RKDNTGYDLK
-224 GLLSGAEGTLGVV
+224 GLLSGAEGTLGVI

-245 PRPAGRAVAMVAVES
+245 PRPAGRAVAMVGLDS
-260 PQAALDLLS
+260 PDDALDLLS
-269 RARGVADAGLEA
+269 RARRTADAGLEA
-281 FELMARQGVDF
+281 FELMASQGVEF

-308 PWRVLLEVASPD
+308 PWRVLLEIASPD
-320 AGGAG
+320 PAGAG
-325 RLMETLLTEACA
+325 HLMETLLSEASEA
-337 DGVAGE
+337 GVIGE
-343 AVIAASEAQAAA
+343 AIIAAGEAQAAA
-355 FWSLRENQSAAQKPE
+355 LWSLRENQSAAQKPE

-381 VSQVPRFLH
+381 VSQVPRFLR
-390 EASTAM
+390 EASGAM
-396 AAFAPGCRIS
+396 AAFVPGCRIS

-420 LRPEGGDDAAHLA
+420 LRPEGGDNAAHLA

-464 DEARRQKDA
+464 DEARRQKDP
-473 AEIALLSAIR
+473 AEIALLTTIR
-483 ATLDPGRILNPRVLF
+483 AALDPGRILNPRVLF

>member
-1 MTGSGGPPAPS
+1 MIRPPS
-12 DERGALASRTPSAY
+12 DDL
-26 LPRMTSAPSDA
+26 
-37 VLDRLKALVG
+37 VNRLKALVG
-47 PDGWTDDPEI
+47 PEGWTDDPDI

-68 WSGATPLML
+68 WSGRTPLML

-89 RLCAAEGAPL
+89 GLCAAAGAPL
-99 VVQGGNTG
+99 TVQGGNTG

-152 AEAAGRRFP
+152 AAVAGRRFP
-161 LSLASEGS
+161 LSLASEGT

-198 EAVLPSGEVW
+198 EAVLPNGEIW

-224 GLLSGAEGTLGVV
+224 GLLSGAEGTLGVI

-245 PRPAGRAVAMVAVES
+245 PQPAGRAVAMVGLES
-260 PQAALDLLS
+260 PQAALDLLT
-269 RARGVADAGLEA
+269 RARRAVDAGLEA
-281 FELMARQGVDF
+281 FELMARQGVVF

-303 LSGAP
+303 LTTDP
-308 PWRVLLEVASPD
+308 PWRVLLEIASPD
-320 AGGAG
+320 LDGAG
-325 RLMETLLTEACA
+325 RRMESLLAEACEQ
-337 DGVAGE
+337 GLAGE

-381 VSQVPRFLH
+381 VSQVPRFIH
-390 EASTAM
+390 EASEAM
-396 AAFAPGCRIS
+396 AAFSPGCRIS

-420 LRPEGGDDAAHLA
+420 LRPEGGDDAPHLVQ
-433 RRAEG
+433 RAEG
-438 QARVHDIAIALGGSV
+438 QACVHDIAIALGGSV

-464 DEARRQKDA
+464 EEARRQKDP
-473 AEIALLSAIR
+473 AEVALLTTIR
-483 ATLDPGRILNPRVLF
+483 AALDPGRILNPRVLF

>member
-1 MTGSGGPPAPS
+1 MIRPAS
-12 DERGALASRTPSAY
+12 DDL
-26 LPRMTSAPSDA
+26 MHQ
-37 VLDRLKALVG
+37 LKALVG
-47 PDGWTDDPEI
+47 PSGWTDDPDV

-89 RLCAAEGAPL
+89 GLCAAVGAPL
-99 VVQGGNTG
+99 TVQGGNTG

-117 ILLSTRRMRAIRDVD
+117 ILLSTRRLRAIRDVD

-161 LSLASEGS
+161 LSLASEGT
-169 ATLGGVISTNAGGV
+169 ATIGGVVSTNAGGV

-198 EAVLPSGEVW
+198 EAVLPNGEIW

-214 RKDNTGYDLR
+214 RKDNTGYDLK
-224 GLLSGAEGTLGVV
+224 GLLSGAEGTLGVI
-237 TAASVKLF
+237 TAASLKLF
-245 PRPAGRAVAMVAVES
+245 PRPAGKATAMVGVDS
-260 PQAALDLLS
+260 PEAALDLLS
-269 RARGVADAGLEA
+269 RARQAADAGLEA
-281 FELMARQGVDF
+281 FELMARQGVVF

-303 LSGAP
+303 LTTDP
-308 PWRVLLEVASPD
+308 PWRVLLEIASPD
-320 AGGAG
+320 PDGA
-325 RLMETLLTEACA
+325 RLRMESLLAEAC
-337 DGVAGE
+337 GEGLAGE
-343 AVIAASEAQAAA
+343 AVIASSESQASA

-381 VSQVPRFLH
+381 VSQVPRFIH
-390 EASTAM
+390 EASEAM
-396 AAFAPGCRIS
+396 ASFAPGCRIS

-420 LRPEGGDDAAHLA
+420 LRPDGGDDARHLS

-464 DEARRQKDA
+464 EEARRQKDP
-473 AEIALLSAIR
+473 AEVVLLTMIR
-483 ATLDPGRILNPRVLF
+483 AALDPGRILNPRVLF